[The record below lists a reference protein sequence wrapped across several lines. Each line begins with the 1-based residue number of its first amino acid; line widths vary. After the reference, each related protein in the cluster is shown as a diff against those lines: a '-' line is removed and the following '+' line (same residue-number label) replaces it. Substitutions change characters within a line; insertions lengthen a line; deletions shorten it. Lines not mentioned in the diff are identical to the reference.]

1 MVGVRGRRSNLGR
14 KKNKKCSESVYVD
27 DFELINLWH
36 AVSIFFMFPA
46 INYQSYYPP
55 SKSTSETMIWYFSK
69 VSSHF
74 FKST

>member
-36 AVSIFFMFPA
+36 AVSIFF
-46 INYQSYYPP
+46 Y
-55 SKSTSETMIWYFSK
+55 
-69 VSSHF
+69 VSSY
-74 FKST
+74 KLAVLLSP